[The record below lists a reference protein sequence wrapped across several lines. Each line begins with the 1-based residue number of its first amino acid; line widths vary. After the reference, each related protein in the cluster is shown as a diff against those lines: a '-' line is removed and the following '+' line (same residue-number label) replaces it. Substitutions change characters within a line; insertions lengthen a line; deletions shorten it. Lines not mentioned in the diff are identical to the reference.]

1 MRQLR
6 ASGLAPPAWAASLL
20 DDALVAAVTEV
31 TAAGAAAGRATGLD
45 DGDEVDTRA
54 LPTRQTRVSAAGRC
68 DAAVTLTAAAAKG
81 SVWAGA
87 APGAAADSRLDTRA
101 LPTRHVLVTILPCVA
116 AGATA
121 AAETWEAA
129 APAAAVAG
137 IPVALADGDGQEMA
151 AGPTRQICDSDT
163 VAEADRAAGAAYE
176 AGAACG
182 VGARLAAVTA
192 GDEVGLVNHGGEV
205 GAGAEAERAGPLV
218 DTRVMPTRHV

>member
-1 MRQLR
+1 M
-6 ASGLAPPAWAASLL
+6 APPALAASLL
-20 DDALVAAVTEV
+20 DDALVADAVTEV
-31 TAAGAAAGRATGLD
+31 TAAGAAVGRATGLD
-45 DGDEVDTRA
+45 DVDEVDTRA

-68 DAAVTLTAAAAKG
+68 DAAVTLTAAGAGANVAAAKG
-81 SVWAGA
+81 SAWAGA
-87 APGAAADSRLDTRA
+87 APATAAASRLDTRA

>member
-1 MRQLR
+1 MDREKTHQR
-6 ASGLAPPAWAASLL
+6 RGS
-20 DDALVAAVTEV
+20 VIV
-31 TAAGAAAGRATGLD
+31 D

-54 LPTRQTRVSAAGRC
+54 LPTRQTRVSPAGRC
-68 DAAVTLTAAAAKG
+68 DAAVTLTAAASKG
-81 SVWAGA
+81 SAWAGA
-87 APGAAADSRLDTRA
+87 APATAAASRLDTRA